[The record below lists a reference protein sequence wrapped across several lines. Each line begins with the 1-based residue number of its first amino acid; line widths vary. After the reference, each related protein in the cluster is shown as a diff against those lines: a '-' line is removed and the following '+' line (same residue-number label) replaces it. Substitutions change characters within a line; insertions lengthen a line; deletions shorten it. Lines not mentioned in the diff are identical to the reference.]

1 VSREGA
7 PSKKPKT
14 EPAAGTPIWVW
25 LVYGLGLLALVLYFV
40 QSDVPETT
48 ELAWLLTSVTPMGW
62 LEKAVSFKDKV
73 QQGVDKA
80 ADIAKDKLPDE
91 HDGKVDK
98 IADAATD
105 QINKLQG

>member
-1 VSREGA
+1 MGILDSIKGLV
-7 PSKKPKT
+7 
-14 EPAAGTPIWVW
+14 AGN
-25 LVYGLGLLALVLYFV
+25 
-40 QSDVPETT
+40 
-48 ELAWLLTSVTPMGW
+48 
-62 LEKAVSFKDKV
+62 KDKV

-105 QINKLQG
+105 QINKLEG

>member
-1 VSREGA
+1 MGFLDSMKGLVGA
-7 PSKKPKT
+7 N
-14 EPAAGTPIWVW
+14 
-25 LVYGLGLLALVLYFV
+25 
-40 QSDVPETT
+40 
-48 ELAWLLTSVTPMGW
+48 
-62 LEKAVSFKDKV
+62 KDKV

-105 QINKLQG
+105 QINKLEG